1 MHQIQESHLN
11 LPWNRVDFC
20 GSICSS
26 CMVYTSMWLNWGAIP
41 QLSVFSFRPPYS
53 RCLLAWRGGRDL
65 GDWLTW
71 LIDWLTDI
79 RYYMMV
85 MMMMMM
91 KSLLRLIHY
100 RIPFRGI
107 LHSWELPTVTGTSA
121 IESLQRPKR
130 QHNWTEIADYF
141 VTYGRYQSTIKQFN
155 LTAINPSYEH
165 FYGYQSPGNKNQNE
179 MFHHVFDVFKKRWWM
194 KSLFHHDWI
203 YAIVLLERLNIS
215 QLAAINGYVFI
226 ATI

>member
-100 RIPFRGI
+100 RIPFREFFTQESYLLLPVLALLNLFNGRSDNTTGQKLLII
-107 LHSWELPTVTGTSA
+107 LSPMVDIKALSSNSTS
-121 IESLQRPKR
+121 Q
-130 QHNWTEIADYF
+130 
-141 VTYGRYQSTIKQFN
+141 
-155 LTAINPSYEH
+155 PSIH
-165 FYGYQSPGNKNQNE
+165 L
-179 MFHHVFDVFKKRWWM
+179 M
-194 KSLFHHDWI
+194 
-203 YAIVLLERLNIS
+203 NIS
-215 QLAAINGYVFI
+215 MAIKVLATRIRTKCFI
-226 ATI
+226 MFLMFLKKDDEWRVYFIIIEFMQ